1 MDGNFRKQLESALRF
16 GTTLF
21 IHDAE
26 NFDPLINPVL
36 NRDLRRTAGRVLITI
51 SDKDIDF
58 SPTFRMF
65 LFTRDSD
72 AEFGPDIC
80 SRVTFVNFTV
90 TRSSLQSQCL
100 YKILRSERPD
110 IDSKRSDLMK
120 LQGEFAAKLRHLED
134 DLLKVLNESE
144 GTILDN
150 DKVISTL
157 EKIKTEASEIMQKV
171 EETDI
176 ILNEV
181 EKVSQEYLPMGKAC
195 SSIFFTLSSLSM

>member
-21 IHDAE
+21 VHDAE

-51 SDKDIDF
+51 GDKDIDF

-72 AEFGPDIC
+72 VSLTKIVVFFIYLIIKAEFGPDIC

-110 IDSKRSDLMK
+110 IDAKRSDLMK

-134 DLLKVLNESE
+134 NLLKVLNESE

-150 DKVISTL
+150 DK
-157 EKIKTEASEIMQKV
+157 
-171 EETDI
+171 
-176 ILNEV
+176 
-181 EKVSQEYLPMGKAC
+181 
-195 SSIFFTLSSLSM
+195 

>member
-1 MDGNFRKQLESALRF
+1 MDASFRKQLESALRF

-36 NRDLRRTAGRVLITI
+36 IRDLRRTAGRVLITI
-51 SDKDIDF
+51 GDKDIDF

-72 AEFGPDIC
+72 VRLKNIEFQLNIFLSLIIKAEFGPDIC

-100 YKILRSERPD
+100 YKILRSERAD

-134 DLLKVLNESE
+134 NLLKVLNESE

-150 DKVISTL
+150 DK
-157 EKIKTEASEIMQKV
+157 
-171 EETDI
+171 
-176 ILNEV
+176 
-181 EKVSQEYLPMGKAC
+181 
-195 SSIFFTLSSLSM
+195 

>member
-1 MDGNFRKQLESALRF
+1 MDANFRKQLESALRF

-36 NRDLRRTAGRVLITI
+36 NRDLRRTSGRVLITI
-51 SDKDIDF
+51 ADKDIDF
-58 SPTFRMF
+58 SPTFQMF

-72 AEFGPDIC
+72 VRLITISFCFYKLLIAFDFVIIKAEFGPDVC

-100 YKILRSERPD
+100 HKILRSERPD
-110 IDSKRSDLMK
+110 TDAKRSDVIK

-134 DLLKVLNESE
+134 NLLKVLNEAE
-144 GTILDN
+144 GTILDS
-150 DKVISTL
+150 DK
-157 EKIKTEASEIMQKV
+157 
-171 EETDI
+171 
-176 ILNEV
+176 
-181 EKVSQEYLPMGKAC
+181 
-195 SSIFFTLSSLSM
+195 

>member
-51 SDKDIDF
+51 GDKDIDF

-72 AEFGPDIC
+72 VRLKIFHFSFLIC
-80 SRVTFVNFTV
+80 F
-90 TRSSLQSQCL
+90 L
-100 YKILRSERPD
+100 LRR
-110 IDSKRSDLMK
+110 
-120 LQGEFAAKLRHLED
+120 
-134 DLLKVLNESE
+134 N
-144 GTILDN
+144 LDQIY
-150 DKVISTL
+150 VH
-157 EKIKTEASEIMQKV
+157 V
-171 EETDI
+171 
-176 ILNEV
+176 
-181 EKVSQEYLPMGKAC
+181 
-195 SSIFFTLSSLSM
+195 